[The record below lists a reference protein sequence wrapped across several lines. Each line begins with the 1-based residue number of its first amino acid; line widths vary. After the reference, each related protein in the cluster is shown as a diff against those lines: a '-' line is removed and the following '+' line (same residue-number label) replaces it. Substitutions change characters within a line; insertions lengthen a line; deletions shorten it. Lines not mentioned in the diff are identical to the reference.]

1 MNTTVAEVFSPG
13 EHLREELEA
22 RGWTQEE
29 FADIIGRSYKQ
40 VNEVLGGKATLTA
53 PMAAV
58 IASALGTSPEL
69 WLNLEN
75 AYRLSLAEPVS
86 RDIERRGRLRSE
98 FPVREMQKR
107 GWIPKPEKPEKIEE
121 LERFVYEFFAISEP
135 SERSP
140 YACAAKRASY
150 EGDLTR
156 AQEAVLLRVR
166 QLALLVQAAPYS
178 EGALRGCIKRLM
190 ELRADPEEARHVPK
204 LLADAGVRF
213 VVCEPLAGSKL
224 DGICTWLDA
233 QSPVIGMTL
242 RLDRIDNFWFVLRH
256 EIEHILRRDGLV
268 DGQPGAV
275 IDEDVSDLAGDDG
288 PVAEVAANMAA
299 AEFCVST
306 DAMQNFMDRV
316 GPLYSKSKVMGFAMV
331 QGVHP
336 GIVVGQLQRRLNRW
350 DLFRPLLARIRDVVT
365 SVAMTDGYGR
375 IVA

>member
-1 MNTTVAEVFSPG
+1 MNITVAEVFSPG

-29 FADIIGRSYKQ
+29 FAEIIGRSYKQ
-40 VNEVLGGKATLTA
+40 VNELLGAKATLTA

-58 IASALGTSPEL
+58 IAAALGTSPEL

-107 GWIPKPEKPEKIEE
+107 GWISKEKGVDE
-121 LERFVYEFFAISEP
+121 LERSVYDFFAVSTLNQL
-135 SERSP
+135 SP
-140 YACAAKRASY
+140 YASAAKRASY
-150 EGDLTR
+150 DGALTR

-166 QLALLVQAAPYS
+166 QLAQLVQAAPYS
-178 EGALRGCIKRLM
+178 ENALRSCIERLK

-204 LLADAGVRF
+204 LLADVGVRF
-213 VVCEPLAGSKL
+213 VVCEPFPGSKL

-256 EIEHILRRDGLV
+256 EIEHVLRRDGLV
-268 DGQPGAV
+268 NGEPGAV
-275 IDEDVSDLAGDDG
+275 IDEDVSDLAGDELAA
-288 PVAEVAANMAA
+288 AEVAANTAA

-306 DAMQNFMDRV
+306 DAMQNFMDSV
-316 GPLYSKSKVMGFAMV
+316 GPLYSKAKVLGFAMM

-350 DLFRPLLARIRDVVT
+350 DLFRPMLAKVRDVIT
-365 SVAMTDGYGR
+365 SVAVTDGYGR
-375 IVA
+375 IVV

>member
-1 MNTTVAEVFSPG
+1 MSITVADVFSPG
-13 EHLREELEA
+13 EHLREELES

-40 VNEVLGGKATLTA
+40 VNELLGGKATLTA

-86 RDIERRGRLRSE
+86 QDIERRGRLRSE

-107 GWIPKPEKPEKIEE
+107 GWVPKTQDVNA
-121 LERFVYEFFAISEP
+121 LEQSVYSFFGVASAN
-135 SERSP
+135 ERSP
-140 YACAAKRASY
+140 YASAAKRTSY
-150 EGDLTR
+150 DTALTR
-156 AQEAVLLRVR
+156 AQEAVLMRVR
-166 QLALLVQAAPYS
+166 QLAQHVQAAPFS
-178 EGALRGCIKRLM
+178 DVALRACVERLKQ
-190 ELRADPEEARHVPK
+190 LRTEPEEARHVPK
-204 LLADAGVRF
+204 LLAEAGVRF
-213 VVCEPLAGSKL
+213 VVCEPFAGSKL

-233 QSPVIGMTL
+233 QSPVIGLTL

-256 EIEHILRRDGLV
+256 EIEHILRRDGFV
-268 DGQPGAV
+268 DGLPGAV
-275 IDEDVSDLAGDDG
+275 FDEDVSDAATVD
-288 PVAEVAANMAA
+288 VSTAEIAANTAA
-299 AEFCVST
+299 AEFCVPAVALQ
-306 DAMQNFMDRV
+306 DWIDRV
-316 GPLYSKSKVMGFAMV
+316 GPLYSKAKVIGFAMV

-350 DLFRPLLARIRDVVT
+350 DLFRPMLAKIRDVIT
-365 SVAMTDGYGR
+365 AVAMTDGYRR

>member
-1 MNTTVAEVFSPG
+1 MNITVVDVFSPG
-13 EHLREELEA
+13 EHLREELES

-40 VNEVLGGKATLTA
+40 VNELLGGKAALTA

-107 GWIPKPEKPEKIEE
+107 GWIPKTQDVNA
-121 LERFVYEFFAISEP
+121 LEQSVYSFFGVSNAD
-135 SERSP
+135 ERSP
-140 YACAAKRASY
+140 HASAAKRTSYDAS
-150 EGDLTR
+150 LTR
-156 AQEAVLLRVR
+156 AQEAVLMRVR
-166 QLALLVQAAPYS
+166 QLAQHVQAAAFS
-178 EGALRGCIKRLM
+178 DAALRACVDRLKQ
-190 ELRADPEEARHVPK
+190 LRTEPADVKHVPK
-204 LLADAGVRF
+204 LLAEAGVRF
-213 VVCEPLAGSKL
+213 VVCEPFAGSRL

-256 EIEHILRRDGLV
+256 EIEHILRRDGFE
-268 DGQPGAV
+268 DGVPGPV
-275 IDEDVSDLAGDDG
+275 FDEDVSHAAATDM
-288 PVAEVAANMAA
+288 PPAEIAANTAA

-306 DAMQNFMDRV
+306 DAMQNWMDRA
-316 GPLYSKSKVMGFAMV
+316 GPLYSKAKVMGFAIV

-350 DLFRPLLARIRDVVT
+350 DLFRPMLAKIRNTIT
-365 SVAMTDGYGR
+365 SVATTDGYGR
-375 IVA
+375 IVAWS